1 MAIAAVSYHPSIIK
15 GLPSDTIFNFKKENF
30 WAGLASLWML
40 LTLALII
47 NYRRRTIFHT
57 NTNFSRISLTSS
69 FSSFLQFFI
78 DFTIQVD
85 FFSAKHKVITMKW
98 FIRRFFLIQL
108 RKLPLILVGKPIVPF
123 RFLDLPME
131 LRMMT
136 YEFLLCTKDRE
147 ICFRDNSVPNE
158 TDLYP
163 SILRVN
169 RQVYSEATP
178 VLYDSNV
185 FELYY
190 PRICKYHNQDLFRYD
205 CDSDPVDRL
214 DWFARDLEGKRQAPR
229 PFDEDYHIA
238 GIPRHRLRR
247 VRHLE
252 IFTRFDGHSGI
263 GYHLYHAASNRGV
276 MIDVL
281 RSLISVPPKNDGE
294 GPSSDGQRTL
304 KVTYTPLDWSSDR
317 PMIASERRL
326 LRAHTKKRDRLLH
339 ALSHLRTVSLCTN
352 YEDFFANYP
361 MKERLFETLTG
372 STRENFMT
380 PTNLVWMQAEQRR
393 NGRKCVGR
401 LLELK
406 G

>member
-1 MAIAAVSYHPSIIK
+1 MAIAAVSYRLSVIK
-15 GLPSDTIFNFKKENF
+15 GLANHTIFSFKIADL
-30 WAGLASLWML
+30 WAGLASLWLL
-40 LTLALII
+40 LTLAII
-47 NYRRRTIFHT
+47 ITYRRRIFSNHIINHSCIT
-57 NTNFSRISLTSS
+57 LISSL
-69 FSSFLQFFI
+69 SSFLRFFI
-78 DFTIQVD
+78 DFTIQVYLP
-85 FFSAKHKVITMKW
+85 SAEHKVITMKW
-98 FIRRFFLIQL
+98 FPRRFFLVQHRRL
-108 RKLPLILVGKPIVPF
+108 LIGKPIVPF
-123 RFLDLPME
+123 RFLDLPIE

-136 YEFLLCTKDRE
+136 YELLLCTKDRK
-147 ICFRDNSVPNE
+147 ICFRDNCLPNK

-205 CDSDPVDRL
+205 CDSDPFDRL
-214 DWFARDLEGKRQAPR
+214 DWFARDWKGNRQAPSC
-229 PFDEDYHIA
+229 FDEDYHIA

-252 IFTRFDGHSGI
+252 IFTRFDGCSGI

-276 MIDVL
+276 VIEVL
-281 RSLISVPPKNDGE
+281 RSLISVPPKYEGE
-294 GPSSDGQRTL
+294 GSSSNGQRTL
-304 KVTYTPLDWSSDR
+304 KFTYTPLDWCSDR
-317 PMIASERRL
+317 PMKTSERRL
-326 LRAHTKKRDRLLH
+326 LRAHKNQRDRLLH
-339 ALSHLRTVSLCTN
+339 ALSYLRTVSLCTN

-361 MKERLFETLTG
+361 MKERTFEILTG

-380 PTNLVWMQAEQRR
+380 PSNLAWMQAEQRR
-393 NGRKCVGR
+393 NARKSVGQ
-401 LLELK
+401 LLELE